1 MIKRILSLIIGLI
14 LMFSFTNVF
23 ALSQQQ
29 WNSLYGDSIYYEP
42 NQNTQGC
49 SSTSSSGQSAPGGLD
64 FPTTIN
70 STTVTSAE
78 LSSAINTWITQKN
91 PSSELSGL
99 GSVIVAS
106 AEHSN
111 VNPFFIVSL
120 ARKESHL
127 ASPTDLNVMH
137 ANNAFG
143 REAAPGQPSF
153 QGVNLWYKW
162 TSVEASVDYKNPT
175 NQPSSGDEA
184 SYLRA
189 EFGNMLDNNNLSEL
203 MNTFA
208 PPSQNNTA
216 QYVAQIQQWMGELNN
231 LVTQSPSTA
240 SVSSTSSSSSTSQ
253 SLQSNSSGSCSVNCQ
268 SSTSSNLS
276 QVRQQVVCLAQAQLS
291 LWEGQPGY
299 TSNGSNNFTYAH
311 TGYLGYSQNR
321 SEEWCADF
329 ISWIFNQAG
338 DSLSQPNWSIS
349 SVETI
354 ANIQNPNFTIHN
366 QGTPYTP
373 QPGDI
378 VIHYN
383 TTEGYYHINLVVAVG
398 GNSITLIGGDQGG
411 AKGLNYGGT
420 QSGSVVSEYTD
431 NFSSNNFFG
440 GSDNVYEYVS
450 PN

>member
-1 MIKRILSLIIGLI
+1 MNAK
-14 LMFSFTNVF
+14 
-23 ALSQQQ
+23 
-29 WNSLYGDSIYYEP
+29 
-42 NQNTQGC
+42 
-49 SSTSSSGQSAPGGLD
+49 
-64 FPTTIN
+64 
-70 STTVTSAE
+70 
-78 LSSAINTWITQKN
+78 
-91 PSSELSGL
+91 
-99 GSVIVAS
+99 
-106 AEHSN
+106 
-111 VNPFFIVSL
+111 
-120 ARKESHL
+120 
-127 ASPTDLNVMH
+127 
-137 ANNAFG
+137 NAFG
-143 REAAPGQPSF
+143 REAVPGQPSF
-153 QGVNLWYKW
+153 QGSYLWYKW
-162 TSVEASVDYKNPT
+162 TSVEASVDYTNPT

-189 EFGNMLDNNNLSEL
+189 KYGNMLDNNNLSGAIS
-203 MNTFA
+203 TYA
-208 PPSQNNTA
+208 PPGPNNTA
-216 QYVAQIQQWMGELNN
+216 QYIAQIQQFMGELNN
-231 LVTQSPSTA
+231 LVTQSSSTA

-311 TGYLGYSQNR
+311 TGYLVYSQNR

-329 ISWIFNQAG
+329 VSWIFNQAG

-378 VIHYN
+378 VIYYN
-383 TTEGYYHINLVVAVG
+383 TTEGYYHVNLVVAVG